1 MNRLTKRLT
10 LSLTVIL
17 VIIFIGV
24 QYNIISS
31 RKAVD
36 EKVKNQV
43 ILSSEIMQEEVEDWV
58 QESKTIINNLGRS
71 VSYFNWDQT
80 ELNDY
85 LKDIVVTY
93 SEFDVIYYAD
103 ESGVFII
110 SNDWQPP
117 TSLDM
122 RHRPWYTIALESEGV
137 TITRPYEDAMTG
149 ETIVTFSKA
158 VLDHEGKASA
168 VVGGDIALA
177 ALEDKFNRYAAMS
190 SSEYML
196 FDTTD
201 QGRIAVLTQQLELV
215 SNERLLDWYNEATTK
230 TQKNPAVQFV
240 DTQSTS
246 GYFHVHLIGG
256 SNWCMVNYS
265 PLRAFASVLE
275 DNERLIYIHYA
286 LLCIFLLIFYFFH
299 HNYIIKPLLTLGD
312 RISRINVKKNPS
324 YRLKLDNQEMFKPT
338 VKAINK
344 VLNQVERNMVN
355 LEQDREEI
363 YAMNEELEATLQQ
376 ISAAEQEVSRQK
388 LNFEA
393 LFSNNQSAVAM
404 VNGEHLITNV
414 NLAFTKL
421 FGYTLSEIEGSNLD
435 DIVAPLDEN
444 KNAKSYTEGLLK
456 GQQIITEGVRY
467 NKARMPIEVRI
478 QGVPITRHDYF
489 IGGYGIYTDIS
500 DLKRQERNRYYASTH
515 DDLTGLFNRTYM
527 NEKLMDYKASDAYP
541 VAIIIIDVNGL
552 KIINDGFGPSVG
564 DRLLV
569 DIANALSGVCHPEDI
584 VIRFGGDEFAI
595 LASHRSIEE
604 TQILVKE
611 IKRSC
616 GEMSIQDTKVS
627 LSVGW
632 SIQESIYD
640 DIEVVLKD
648 AEDDMYKHKV
658 MENSSVKGKTI
669 YTMINALH
677 ETNKREEEHSRRVS
691 ALCERFGQAL
701 ALSDREMNALKSM
714 SLLHDIG
721 KIAIDEK
728 ILNKPGAL
736 SHLEYEDMKRHP
748 EIGYRILSAVPELNE
763 IAEYV
768 LAHHERWDGNGYP
781 RGLKQEDIPY
791 LARIITI
798 VDAYDAMTSDRSY
811 RDAQDESWAI
821 RELEANAGRQ
831 FDPLLVPIF
840 TAILTG

>member
-1 MNRLTKRLT
+1 MNRLIKRLT
-10 LSLTVIL
+10 VYMTLIL
-17 VIIFIGV
+17 VIVFIGV

-31 RKAVD
+31 RKTVD

-43 ILSSEIMQEEVEDWV
+43 MISSEIMQEEVEDWV

-71 VSYFNWDQT
+71 VSYFNWNQT
-80 ELNDY
+80 QLNDY

-93 SEFDVIYYAD
+93 PEFDVIYYAD

-117 TSLDM
+117 AFLDM
-122 RHRPWYTIALESEGV
+122 RHRPWYTTALESEGV

-158 VLDHEGKASA
+158 VQDHNGKASA
-168 VVGGDIALA
+168 VVGGDISLA

-201 QGRIAVLTQQLELV
+201 QGRLAVLTQQLETV
-215 SNERLLDWYNEATTK
+215 SSEQLLNWHDETATK
-230 TQKNPAVQFV
+230 TQKKPTMRLV

-265 PLRAFASVLE
+265 PLSAFAHEVE
-275 DNERLIYIHYA
+275 DNERLVYIHYG
-286 LLCIFLLIFYFFH
+286 LLCVFLFIFYFFH
-299 HNYIIKPLLTLGD
+299 RNYIIKPLLSLGD
-312 RISRINVKKNPS
+312 RIGRIDVKRDPS
-324 YRLKLDNQEMFKPT
+324 YRLQVDDHEIFKPT
-338 VKAINK
+338 IKAINK
-344 VLNQVERNMVN
+344 VLNEVERNMEN
-355 LEQDREEI
+355 LEEDREEI

-376 ISAAEQEVSRQK
+376 ISAAEQEVNRQK

-404 VNGEHLITNV
+404 VNSDHLITDI

-421 FGYTLSEIEGSNLD
+421 FGYTLSEIEGLNLD
-435 DIVAPLDEN
+435 DIVAPLGEN
-444 KNAKSYTEGLLK
+444 SNAKSYTEDLLN
-456 GQQIITEGVRY
+456 GQHIITEGIRY
-467 NKARMPIEVRI
+467 NKDRMPIEVRI

-489 IGGYGIYTDIS
+489 VGGYGIYTDIS
-500 DLKRQERNRYYASTH
+500 NLKQQERHRYYASTH

-527 NEKLMDYKASDAYP
+527 NEKLTAYRESDVYP
-541 VAIIIIDVNGL
+541 LAIIIIDVNGL

-569 DIANALSGVCHPEDI
+569 DIANTLSEVCHPENI

-595 LASHRSIEE
+595 LVTHKSLEE
-604 TQILVKE
+604 TQLLVKE
-611 IKRSC
+611 IKRNC

-627 LSVGW
+627 LSIGW
-632 SIQESIYD
+632 SIQESVYD
-640 DIEVVLKD
+640 DIEVVLRD

-658 MENSSVKGKTI
+658 MENSSVKGKTV

-691 ALCERFGQAL
+691 ALCERFGEAL

-728 ILNKPGAL
+728 ILNKPGKL
-736 SHLEYEDMKRHP
+736 SNDEYEDMKRHP

-821 RELEANAGRQ
+821 KELEANAGLQ
-831 FDPLLVPIF
+831 FDPVLVPIF
-840 TAILTG
+840 TRVLKG